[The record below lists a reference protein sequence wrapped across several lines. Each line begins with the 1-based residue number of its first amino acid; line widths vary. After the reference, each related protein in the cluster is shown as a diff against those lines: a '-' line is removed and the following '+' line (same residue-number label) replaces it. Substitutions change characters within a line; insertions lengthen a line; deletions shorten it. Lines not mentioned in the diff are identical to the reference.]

1 MYVDGTDA
9 VLASVVFILDQ
20 KQNCSVG
27 LLMQCTEV
35 VVRPT
40 QTISLTFE
48 ILVCSVDCRHLCR
61 VVIIITDCEVM
72 PQAYI
77 FSAVAAA

>member
-1 MYVDGTDA
+1 MRR
-9 VLASVVFILDQ
+9 
-20 KQNCSVG
+20 
-27 LLMQCTEV
+27 TEV

-48 ILVCSVDCRHLCR
+48 ILVCSVDCRHLSR

-77 FSAVAAA
+77 LSAVAAA